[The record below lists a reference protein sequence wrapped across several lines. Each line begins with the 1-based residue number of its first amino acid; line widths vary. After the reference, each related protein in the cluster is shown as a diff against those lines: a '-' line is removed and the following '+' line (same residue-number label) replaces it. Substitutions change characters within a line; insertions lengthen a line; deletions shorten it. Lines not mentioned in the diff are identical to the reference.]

1 MIRHWFYLIKYG
13 YTLDDIYCRQ
23 NSKYHFNNKFN
34 IDIQKLITCDENNI
48 YITFYKDFWEYIHEI
63 ATVNNSH
70 NIESTKKTRILE
82 LAAKYNNEKSDII
95 FQISIPKEKNNSYI
109 RVDDKLFPY
118 CYDIDLRKEKTVP
131 TDEQVKEIIDF
142 WESLQ

>member
-1 MIRHWFYLIKYG
+1 M
-13 YTLDDIYCRQ
+13 
-23 NSKYHFNNKFN
+23 
-34 IDIQKLITCDENNI
+34 
-48 YITFYKDFWEYIHEI
+48 
-63 ATVNNSH
+63 
-70 NIESTKKTRILE
+70 E

-95 FQISIPKEKNNSYI
+95 FQISIPKGKINSYI

-118 CYDIDLRKEKTVP
+118 CDDIDLRKEKTVP

>member
-1 MIRHWFYLIKYG
+1 M
-13 YTLDDIYCRQ
+13 
-23 NSKYHFNNKFN
+23 
-34 IDIQKLITCDENNI
+34 
-48 YITFYKDFWEYIHEI
+48 
-63 ATVNNSH
+63 
-70 NIESTKKTRILE
+70 E